1 MSIKLKRMKKNQS
14 IRVARLNALLRAI
27 NTTKSKFEAST
38 NIINIITNAEVLT
51 EKLNEN

>member
-1 MSIKLKRMKKNQS
+1 MKKNQS

-38 NIINIITNAEVLT
+38 NIITNVEVLT